1 MVCPQNRGDECTTS
15 NKRILKLLQLRYSV
29 FRLSPSFPFFSFLF
43 FLSLREAFHADPLPS
58 WIRGANVFLF
68 FLSVHAS
75 FSRWQS
81 RDRSVHARVHVVY
94 LRLLEDGETKACMWV
109 QCSRCDHPV
118 VTDGVFPAGEP
129 CVDANLR
136 GGATYRYRSTFPV
149 HPFCWWS
156 R

>member
-1 MVCPQNRGDECTTS
+1 MVESMVCPQNRGDECTTS

-29 FRLSPSFPFFSFLF
+29 FRLSFLSFLF
-43 FLSLREAFHADPLPS
+43 FFFCPFEKLFTRIPS
-58 WIRGANVFLF
+58 PAGFEERRFFYFFYPCTHRFL
-68 FLSVHAS
+68 VD
-75 FSRWQS
+75 SRAI
-81 RDRSVHARVHVVY
+81 DHARVHVVY